1 MNGQKKSKPA
11 CIDFNRFNTFFNQ
24 LEFVWNQLLRMSHIE
39 NKAKLNGNH
48 ILVNIQNRIKILDG
62 HLKQVHKTYLTFFSF
77 FLYYAYYVN
86 Y

>member
-1 MNGQKKSKPA
+1 
-11 CIDFNRFNTFFNQ
+11 
-24 LEFVWNQLLRMSHIE
+24 MSHIE

-77 FLYYAYYVN
+77 FFCIMPIMLTIEFVLCLKKTKVVKLK
-86 Y
+86 